1 MVRTMSLVL
10 DTYALFHLFSGGE
23 KGEKVRKLLRKE
35 TNVFVSVLSL
45 YEVGTAITKKVNRKK
60 AEEYLRAIRVY
71 YRILDVNEDI
81 AMKAI
86 ELNRKHNLPAIDCMI
101 YATAIMNNAKV
112 VSGCR
117 HFKSISGQ
125 RNVIVV

>member
-1 MVRTMSLVL
+1 MSLVL
-10 DTYALFHLFSGGE
+10 DTFALFQLFTGGE
-23 KGEKVRKLLRKE
+23 KGEKVKKILRKE
-35 TNVFVSVLSL
+35 TKVFVSVLSL
-45 YEVGTAITKKVNRKK
+45 YEVGTAITKQISRKK

-71 YRILDVNEDI
+71 YRILDVNEEI

-86 ELNRKHNLPAIDCMI
+86 ELKRKHDMPANDCLI
-101 YATAIMNNAKV
+101 YATAIMNNAKI

>member
-10 DTYALFHLFSGGE
+10 DTYALFLLFSGGE
-23 KGEKVRKLLRKE
+23 KGEKVKKILKKD
-35 TNVFVSVLSL
+35 TNVFISVLSL
-45 YEVGTAITKKVNRKK
+45 YEVGTAITKQISRKK

-71 YRILDVNEDI
+71 YRILDVNEEI

-86 ELNRKHNLPAIDCMI
+86 QLKQKHDMPAVDCLI
-101 YATAIMNNAKV
+101 YATAIMNNAKL

-125 RNVIVV
+125 RNVIVI